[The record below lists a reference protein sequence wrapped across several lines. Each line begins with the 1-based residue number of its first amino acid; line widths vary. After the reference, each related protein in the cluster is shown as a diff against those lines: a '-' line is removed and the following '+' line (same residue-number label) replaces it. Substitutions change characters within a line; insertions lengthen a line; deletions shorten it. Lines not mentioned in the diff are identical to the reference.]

1 MYCFA
6 KLVSQGIFCCSKTQK
21 FKDCSIVFLITP
33 LDCWLIIHSENEIG
47 EKLKEILPQ
56 EQRDKKGEVAYIDLT
71 AVASVVHVAQAVEL
85 VEEVLAEAPVQTRV
99 RAALINV
106 LLTPGGKT
114 ANSQPLK
121 PGIKC
126 VKQAHFQFRSFV
138 GRERKMLWGIFP
150 HVFMVLLT
158 S

>member
-1 MYCFA
+1 MCCFA

-33 LDCWLIIHSENEIG
+33 LDCWFIIHSQNEIG

-71 AVASVVHVAQAVEL
+71 AVAGKVHVAQAVEL
-85 VEEVLAEAPVQTRV
+85 VEEVLAEAPVQTWV

-106 LLTPGGKT
+106 LLTPAGKT
-114 ANSQPLK
+114 ASSQPQE
-121 PGIKC
+121 PGIPC
-126 VKQAHFQFRSFV
+126 LQQARV
-138 GRERKMLWGIFP
+138 
-150 HVFMVLLT
+150 
-158 S
+158 